1 MTLGQEISRLPEEI
15 QKIIMEY
22 DIGRLLFILETA
34 SQLANEKLDSVEI
47 PDTRLTVTEVK
58 LQTSSIRIHY
68 INIGKR
74 LYLNRVSDPIL
85 NDTEGGQWTDYTLED
100 YFAVKSD
107 GVGIVYIAFSQ
118 KNRRPCWILN
128 NPAEPF
134 DPEFSEVKGVDI
146 RGLRV
151 IRDVCGLKSMPH
163 CHAHYFGLSK
173 SRKCR
178 AITVLSRTG
187 GEPFFYKT
195 PYPPKDAWVDAGF
208 PIKSPLAPTD
218 PFSYVSKATYLP
230 FKDLKKIVL
239 YLDPSRVGVQRIALD
254 RSGDYGEHIIH
265 FSSSP
270 TYLKFLICVV
280 GIGFNYP
287 WLQFEVNG
295 EWIPLIH
302 EHYFVFHEVVLR
314 NVEGL
319 LWGRTF
325 SMIPYYH
332 IGFVLMQKNDL
343 QNTTF
348 P

>member
-1 MTLGQEISRLPEEI
+1 
-15 QKIIMEY
+15 MEY

-47 PDTRLTVTEVK
+47 PDTRLTVTELK

-85 NDTEGGQWTDYTLED
+85 NETEGGQWTDYTLED

-107 GVGIVYIAFSQ
+107 GMGIVDIAFSQ
-118 KNRRPCWILN
+118 KNRRPCWIVN

-151 IRDVCGLKSMPH
+151 IRD
-163 CHAHYFGLSK
+163 

-195 PYPPKDAWVDAGF
+195 PYPPEHVWVDVGF

-218 PFSYVSKATYLP
+218 PFSYVSKATYIP
-230 FKDLKKIVL
+230 FKDLKEIVL

-254 RSGDYGEHIIH
+254 HSGDYGEHVIH
-265 FSSSP
+265 FSSSS
-270 TYLKFLICVV
+270 TYLKFLICAV

-295 EWIPLIH
+295 EWIPPIH
-302 EHYFVFHEVVLR
+302 EHCFVIHEVVLR
-314 NVEGL
+314 TLRDCGGEEP
-319 LWGRTF
+319 F
-325 SMIPYYH
+325 
-332 IGFVLMQKNDL
+332 Q
-343 QNTTF
+343 
-348 P
+348 